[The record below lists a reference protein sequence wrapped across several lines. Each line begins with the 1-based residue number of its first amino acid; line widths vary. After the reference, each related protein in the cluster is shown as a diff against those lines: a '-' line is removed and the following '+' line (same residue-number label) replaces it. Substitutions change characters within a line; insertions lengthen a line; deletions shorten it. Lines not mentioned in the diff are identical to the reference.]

1 MCTALIVASLPGLK
15 ALIMS
20 TISPGNSRNR
30 SNNGYLQT
38 GSHVQ
43 IRSNGTGN
51 PSQILRPK
59 QFPDDDSEVELVMM
73 DPRSTSGQ

>member
-20 TISPGNSRNR
+20 TISPSNSRNR
-30 SNNGYLQT
+30 SNNSYLQT

-43 IRSNGTGN
+43 IRSSGAGN
-51 PSQILRPK
+51 PLRIPRPK
-59 QFPDDDSEVELVMM
+59 QFPDDDEFELIMM
-73 DPRSTSGQ
+73 DTKFTSGQ